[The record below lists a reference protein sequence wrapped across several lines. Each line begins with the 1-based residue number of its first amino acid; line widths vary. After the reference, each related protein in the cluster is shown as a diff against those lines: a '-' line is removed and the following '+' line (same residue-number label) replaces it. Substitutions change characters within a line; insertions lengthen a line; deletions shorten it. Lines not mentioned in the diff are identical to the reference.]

1 MAHDHHDPSLA
12 IDDGPLTPIERVSR
26 PFHLFGRLKGSGALV
41 LLLATI
47 AALILANSGAADHY
61 FGLLRAEFVIGYGD
75 FKLAKPLILW
85 INDALM
91 GIFFFV
97 VGLEIKREVLA
108 GELTTWKTA
117 LLPIAGAVGGM
128 LVPALVF
135 MLINPSGLE
144 ARGWGIPMATDI
156 AFALGVLALL
166 GTRVPLGLKVFLT
179 ALAIVDDL
187 GAIVVIAIFYTDHVA
202 LAVLGAGGVLLAL
215 SLALNFL
222 GLRNALIYFLIG
234 TLVWF
239 AFLKSGVHA
248 TLAAV
253 LMAMTI
259 PARTRIEGA
268 PFDQRMRSLLDR
280 LRAGGLPEGKNL
292 LSTEQQNVLHH
303 MERSLD
309 RMTAPLQQLEH
320 ALMPLVTYLV
330 IPVFAFANAGI
341 VLGGE
346 GGGSLG
352 HPVALGVMAGLLL
365 GKQFGIFGFAWLA
378 VRLGFA
384 RLPDGVSWRQ
394 VHAVSVLAGIGFTM
408 SMFVAGLAYRTPAN
422 VGHAKVGILAAS
434 AIATVVG
441 LLLLWLATR
450 PARRAGSSQ
459 SSNPPT

>member
-1 MAHDHHDPSLA
+1 MAHDPHDPSLA
-12 IDDGPLTPIERVSR
+12 ADDGPLTPIERVAR
-26 PFHLFGRLKGSGALV
+26 PFHVFGRLKGSGALV

-47 AALILANSGAADHY
+47 SALVLANSAAADRY
-61 FGLLRAEFVIGYGD
+61 FELLHTQFVVGYGD

-128 LVPALVF
+128 VVPALVF
-135 MLINPSGLE
+135 WLVNPDGLE

-166 GTRVPLGLKVFLT
+166 GSRVPLGLKVFLT

-187 GAIVVIAIFYTDHVA
+187 GAIVVIAVFYTDQVA
-202 LAVLGAGGVLLAL
+202 VSILGIGGALLAL
-215 SLALNFL
+215 SMLLNFL
-222 GLRNALIYFLIG
+222 GLRNALVYFLIG
-234 TLVWF
+234 TLVWL

-259 PARTRIEGA
+259 PARTRIEGE
-268 PFDQRMRSLLDR
+268 PFDQRMTSLMDR
-280 LRAGGLPEGKNL
+280 LRAGGLPRGTQML
-292 LSTEQQNVLHH
+292 TTEQQNVLHH

-320 ALMPLVTYLV
+320 ALVPIVTFIV
-330 IPVFAFANAGI
+330 VPVFAFANAGI

-346 GGGSLG
+346 AGGSLG
-352 HPVALGVMAGLLL
+352 HPIALGVMLGLLL
-365 GKQFGIFGFAWLA
+365 GKQFGILGFAWLA
-378 VRLGFA
+378 VRLGWA
-384 RLPDGVSWRQ
+384 SLPSGVTWRQ
-394 VHAVSVLAGIGFTM
+394 VHAASLLAGIGFTM
-408 SMFVAGLAYRTPAN
+408 SMFVAGLAYRTPAF

-434 AIATVVG
+434 AIATVGG

-450 PARRAGSSQ
+450 PPRASSA
-459 SSNPPT
+459 